1 MLKIKQALLLFFV
14 LSITFSFAQEDKVI
28 PAKKVVLTALI
39 KDVQIIR
46 KKKDNF
52 KMVWWIP
59 VEYWQLSMDDSS
71 LAQSEFSDQLVSV
84 FEGYTLVCTINTDI
98 SAFGGLVK
106 KPSKIQLKDKKG
118 TIYNAFTDEEIPEEY
133 QTMLTSI
140 KPAMSQ
146 MLGQFGRQ
154 MEFHVFP
161 EKAKDGSL
169 IAAPL
174 SRGEFSVL
182 FSEDEEFKFKL
193 PLSSMVEKK
202 ECPEDDELLNGNWEY
217 CPWHGKKLKLQTK

>member
-1 MLKIKQALLLFFV
+1 MLKIKQVLILLFVFTV
-14 LSITFSFAQEDKVI
+14 TFSFAQDDKIV
-28 PAKKVVLTALI
+28 PAKKVELTTMI

-59 VEYWQLSMDDSS
+59 VEYWQISLEDSTIG
-71 LAQSEFSDQLVSV
+71 QSDLTDEFVRI

-98 SAFGGLVK
+98 SAFGGLIK
-106 KPSKIQLKDKKG
+106 QDSKIQIRDKTG
-118 TIYNAFTDEEIPEEY
+118 TIYNAIDTDEIPDEY
-133 QTMLTSI
+133 KELLTSI

-161 EKAKDGSL
+161 EKTKDGTL

-174 SRGEFSVL
+174 SRGEFTVV
-182 FSEDEEFKFKL
+182 FNETEDFTFKL
-193 PLSSMVEKK
+193 PLSSMVEQK
-202 ECPEDDELLNGNWEY
+202 ECPKDGELLNGNWEF
-217 CPWHGKKLKLQTK
+217 CPWHGKKLKLQTN

>member
-1 MLKIKQALLLFFV
+1 MLKIKQILIVLFV
-14 LSITFSFAQEDKVI
+14 LTITFSFAQEDKIV
-28 PAKKVVLTALI
+28 PAKKVELTAMI

-59 VEYWQLSMDDSS
+59 VEYWQLSMEDSS
-71 LAQSEFSDQLVSV
+71 LGQSDLTDEFVRI
-84 FEGYTLVCTINTDI
+84 FEGYTLVCIINTDI
-98 SAFGGLVK
+98 SAFGGLIK
-106 KPSKIQLKDKKG
+106 QDSKIQIKDTKG
-118 TIYNAFTDEEIPEEY
+118 TIYNAIDTDEVPDEY
-133 QTMLTSI
+133 KNMLASI
-140 KPAMSQ
+140 KPTMSQ

-161 EKAKDGSL
+161 EKAKDGTL

-174 SRGEFSVL
+174 SRGEFTVL
-182 FSEDEEFKFKL
+182 FNETEDFTFKL
-193 PLSSMVEKK
+193 PLNSMVEKK
-202 ECPEDDELLNGNWEY
+202 ECPKDGELLNGNWDY